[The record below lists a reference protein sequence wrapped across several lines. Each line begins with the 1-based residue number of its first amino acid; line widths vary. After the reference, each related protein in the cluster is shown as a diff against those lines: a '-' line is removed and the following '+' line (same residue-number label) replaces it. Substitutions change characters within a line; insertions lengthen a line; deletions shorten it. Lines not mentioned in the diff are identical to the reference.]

1 LCNFTNYLSRSG
13 AGELNAGMNKKYELQ
28 VCLGSSCFSRGNR
41 DLILFVKDYLKKNHL
56 DDRIVFRGSRCM
68 AHCSDG
74 PVIVINGRVIDNVLL
89 SEIESILDNEFGN
102 LI

>member
-1 LCNFTNYLSRSG
+1 
-13 AGELNAGMNKKYELQ
+13 MNKKYELQ

>member
-1 LCNFTNYLSRSG
+1 
-13 AGELNAGMNKKYELQ
+13 MNKKYELQ

-68 AHCSDG
+68 GHCSDG

>member
-1 LCNFTNYLSRSG
+1 
-13 AGELNAGMNKKYELQ
+13 MNGKYEMQ

-41 DLILFVKDYLKKNHL
+41 DLTSFIKDYLKKNHL

-68 AHCSDG
+68 GHCSNG
-74 PVIVINGRVIDNVLL
+74 PVIVINGKIIENVSM
-89 SEIESILDNEFGN
+89 SELEAILDREFGN